1 MKPELSIIII
11 SCIKERQGISR
22 LPAAFKASGFQ
33 VAALCHAD
41 SYLAQTKYLDQRIPW
56 TFWNRSS
63 ILAKIFKIIQVLESL
78 QPDLVIPA
86 DEETILLLHQALKLA
101 SFSKVYKLS
110 QRVLEN
116 SLFNSQYLEKTV
128 VKDAFINFAAKLGIR
143 VPQNNVIH
151 SREEALEIAS
161 KLTFPLVLKQAVGS
175 SGRQVRI
182 YDQMGDLATDLEK
195 LFHLAFLRKGK
206 REVEAWL
213 KNPLSKVDNFW
224 SIQEYIQGDT
234 AMFVFLAQ
242 KGKILG
248 SLPLYKKQTFPDE
261 TSPSSVIQSFEC
273 PEMVAFAEKLV
284 QKIEFNGFGSID
296 FIMDAKTERPYVIE
310 FNPRPVPAC
319 HLGKQFNVDFCQLL
333 ADSLQGRSLAP
344 SKLIAPHTVA
354 LFPNEYC
361 RDPESPYLKTAFHD
375 VPWEDQ
381 GLMAALAP
389 QYALVHR
396 ECA

>member
-1 MKPELSIIII
+1 MKTELSVIII

-22 LPAAFKASGFQ
+22 LPAALKASGFQ

-41 SYLAQTKYLDQRIPW
+41 SYLAQTKYLDQLIPW
-56 TFWNRSS
+56 TFWSRSS

-78 QPDLVIPA
+78 QPHLVIPA

-101 SFSKVYKLS
+101 SFSKVYELS
-110 QRVLEN
+110 HRVLEN
-116 SLFNSQYLEKTV
+116 SLFNSQYLKKTV
-128 VKDAFINFAAKLGIR
+128 VKDAFITFAADLGIR
-143 VPQNNVIH
+143 VPQNDVIH
-151 SREEALEIAS
+151 SREEALELAS
-161 KLTFPLVLKQAVGS
+161 KLTFPIVLKQAVGS

-182 YDQMGDLATDLEK
+182 YNQMEDLTTDLEK
-195 LFHLAFLRKGK
+195 LFHLAFLRKTK

-273 PEMVAFAEKLV
+273 PEMLAFAEKLV

-296 FIMDAKTERPYVIE
+296 FIMDAKTQKPYVIE

-319 HLGKQFNVDFCQLL
+319 HLGKQFNTNFCLLL
-333 ADSLQGRSLAP
+333 ADYLKDKPIQQSQIISGY
-344 SKLIAPHTVA
+344 TVA
-354 LFPNEYC
+354 LFPGEYL
-361 RDPESPYLKTAFHD
+361 RDPASPYLTSAFHD

-381 GLMAALAP
+381 ALMKALAP
-389 QYALVHR
+389 QYIHSEL
-396 ECA
+396 